1 MKRISTACV
10 AFLALA
16 STAVAQGYPTQ
27 IVKLVAPYAAGGP
40 ADLLAREIAKAV
52 ARPDV
57 KEKLATLGFKPVANT
72 PDEWTARI
80 KLEIE
85 KSGKVVKDAGLR
97 IE

>member
-1 MKRISTACV
+1 MVQRHHVAGLRIYFARVSASQMPPPIMK
-10 AFLALA
+10 
-16 STAVAQGYPTQ
+16 P
-27 IVKLVAPYAAGGP
+27 PEM
-40 ADLLAREIAKAV
+40 RETMRVRRAEKNIR

-72 PDEWTARI
+72 PDEWSARI

-85 KSGKVVKDAGLR
+85 KWGKVVKDAGLR